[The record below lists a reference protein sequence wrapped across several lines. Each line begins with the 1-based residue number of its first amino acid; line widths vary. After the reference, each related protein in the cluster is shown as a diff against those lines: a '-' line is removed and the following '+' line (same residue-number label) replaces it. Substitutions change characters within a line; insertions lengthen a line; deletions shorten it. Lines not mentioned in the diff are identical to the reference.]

1 MKLQYILELCRS
13 SFQFDFAT
21 RGRQTA
27 WINILTSTMK
37 VLIIL
42 SGILAVSLAQQNN
55 EEYVKQYLV
64 GNWKENQYQ
73 RTNLNN
79 FLYEMGKNLSHVFT
93 SLLNRNSVV
102 RISAVRG
109 PSDKIE
115 VSAGRSWPQDEHLMC
130 TFWIPEPAGPEIRKN
145 WKNVLPFTSSIQKRK
160 TLKKLFNW
168 TFLRTSK
175 TFVLWTFAFWTFALG
190 TFVFG
195 TFVLGACAL

>member
-1 MKLQYILELCRS
+1 MSKLHLTLAEFWLTQAKTWLTQAKFCPNSAKKSPNSNFRRVVVSARHKSAEKKPLNLLHTYTLNQI
-13 SFQFDFAT
+13 
-21 RGRQTA
+21 
-27 WINILTSTMK
+27 IPKNIL
-37 VLIIL
+37 
-42 SGILAVSLAQQNN
+42 
-55 EEYVKQYLV
+55 YLV
-64 GNWKENQYQ
+64 
-73 RTNLNN
+73 
-79 FLYEMGKNLSHVFT
+79 SHSS

-175 TFVLWTFAFWTFALG
+175 PK
-190 TFVFG
+190 
-195 TFVLGACAL
+195 